1 MSSSTASGSGARK
14 QPTAVSRMKQDYMR
28 LKRDPL
34 PYITAEPLPNNIL
47 EWHYCVKGPE
57 DSPYYGGYYHG
68 TLLFPREFPFKPPSI
83 YMLTPNGRF
92 KTNTRLCLSISDFH
106 PDTWNPT
113 WCVGTILTGLLS
125 FMVSSRQHSFP
136 LCGLLLT
143 ICSAFQLESTPTL
156 GSIESSNY
164 DKQVFAQKSL
174 AFNLRNS
181 NFCELF
187 PDIVSEIK
195 QRLQGTQA
203 ASAAA
208 KSKSLANGSA
218 SAAEGHIKSASSSSS
233 GSSNANGQAAL
244 PTEACAGSDGA
255 GLLVGAAASADLASG
270 VGVGGV
276 GGSGA
281 AALKNCARNS
291 YLNWQSIYSNLVIII
306 CFAIFALIVNY
317 VIKNLNQ
324 E

>member
-1 MSSSTASGSGARK
+1 MSSSSASGGRK

-125 FMVSSRQHSFP
+125 FM
-136 LCGLLLT
+136 
-143 ICSAFQLESTPTL
+143 LESTPTL

-164 DKQVFAQKSL
+164 DKQMFAQKSL
-174 AFNLRNS
+174 AFNLRNT

-187 PDIVSEIK
+187 PDVVDEIK

-203 ASAAA
+203 AAAA
-208 KSKSLANGSA
+208 GGIASTSSGAKRSNGLANGAALA
-218 SAAEGHIKSASSSSS
+218 SAD
-233 GSSNANGQAAL
+233 GSLAAGGLANPQNAADAIDG
-244 PTEACAGSDGA
+244 GA
-255 GLLVGAAASADLASG
+255 GGQADLASG
-270 VGVGGV
+270 GGA
-276 GGSGA
+276 S
-281 AALKNCARNS
+281 ALQNSARNS
-291 YLNWQSIYSNLVIII
+291 YLNWQSVYSNLVIII

>member
-1 MSSSTASGSGARK
+1 MSSSSASGGRK
-14 QPTAVSRMKQDYMR
+14 QPTAVSRMKQDYLR

-34 PYITAEPLPNNIL
+34 PYITAEPMPNNIL

-125 FMVSSRQHSFP
+125 FM
-136 LCGLLLT
+136 
-143 ICSAFQLESTPTL
+143 LESTPTL
-156 GSIESSNY
+156 GSIESSTY
-164 DKQVFAQKSL
+164 DKQMFAQKSL
-174 AFNLRNS
+174 AFNLRNT

-187 PDIVSEIK
+187 PEMVLEIK
-195 QRLQGTQA
+195 QRLPATQ
-203 ASAAA
+203 
-208 KSKSLANGSA
+208 GSA
-218 SAAEGHIKSASSSSS
+218 GAAGGSASSST
-233 GSSNANGQAAL
+233 GAKKANGQANGVPSGIDANVV
-244 PTEACAGSDGA
+244 AGGGNPQNAADAIDGA
-255 GLLVGAAASADLASG
+255 GAGQADLAN
-270 VGVGGV
+270 GG
-276 GGSGA
+276 GA
-281 AALKNCARNS
+281 AALQNSARNS
-291 YLNWQSIYSNLVIII
+291 YLNWQSVYSNLVIII

>member
-1 MSSSTASGSGARK
+1 MSSSSASGGRK

-125 FMVSSRQHSFP
+125 FM
-136 LCGLLLT
+136 
-143 ICSAFQLESTPTL
+143 LESTPTL

-164 DKQVFAQKSL
+164 DKQMFAQKSL
-174 AFNLRNS
+174 AFNLRNT

-187 PDIVSEIK
+187 PEIVDEIK

-203 ASAAA
+203 AAALGGTA
-208 KSKSLANGSA
+208 ANGVKRSNGLANGATLA
-218 SAAEGHIKSASSSSS
+218 SADGNLAAGGLANPQ
-233 GSSNANGQAAL
+233 NAADAI
-244 PTEACAGSDGA
+244 DG
-255 GLLVGAAASADLASG
+255 GAAGQADLASG
-270 VGVGGV
+270 G
-276 GGSGA
+276 GA
-281 AALKNCARNS
+281 ALQNSARNS
-291 YLNWQSIYSNLVIII
+291 YLNWQSVYSNLVIII

>member
-1 MSSSTASGSGARK
+1 MSSSTASASGARK

-92 KTNTRLCLSISDFH
+92 KINTRLCLSISDFH

-125 FMVSSRQHSFP
+125 FM
-136 LCGLLLT
+136 
-143 ICSAFQLESTPTL
+143 LESTPTL

-174 AFNLRNS
+174 AFNLRNT

-203 ASAAA
+203 
-208 KSKSLANGSA
+208 G
-218 SAAEGHIKSASSSSS
+218 SSSSS
-233 GSSNANGQAAL
+233 SSSAASASKSSSSGAATKRTKGNSSTTDATDSPQTSASNGEQSTMPTDACDANGSVAL
-244 PTEACAGSDGA
+244 
-255 GLLVGAAASADLASG
+255 GAAAAGVDLG
-270 VGVGGV
+270 GGV
-276 GGSGA
+276 AGP

-291 YLNWQSIYSNLVIII
+291 YLNWQSIYSNLVIVI

>member
-1 MSSSTASGSGARK
+1 MEVKKMPSSSSGRK

-47 EWHYCVKGPE
+47 EWHYVVKGPE

-125 FMVSSRQHSFP
+125 FM
-136 LCGLLLT
+136 
-143 ICSAFQLESTPTL
+143 LESTATL
-156 GSIESSNY
+156 GSIETTNY
-164 DKQVFAQKSL
+164 EKQQLAKKSL
-174 AFNLRNS
+174 AFNLKNPH
-181 NFCELF
+181 FVELF
-187 PDIVSEIK
+187 PEICEEINK
-195 QRLQGTQA
+195 RLQTEKEQ
-203 ASAAA
+203 
-208 KSKSLANGSA
+208 KLK
-218 SAAEGHIKSASSSSS
+218 
-233 GSSNANGQAAL
+233 AL
-244 PTEACAGSDGA
+244 N
-255 GLLVGAAASADLASG
+255 AAASGTIANSTNGLKATANG
-270 VGVGGV
+270 GIVGVGSVRGRIAVNGATANVNDANGV
-276 GGSGA
+276 IVADPNSA
-281 AALKNCARNS
+281 KSLSNS
-291 YLNWQSIYSNLVIII
+291 YLNWQSNIIIVI
-306 CFAIFALIVNY
+306 CFAIFVLVVNY
-317 VIKNLNQ
+317 VFKNINQ

>member
-1 MSSSTASGSGARK
+1 MSSSSASGGRK

-125 FMVSSRQHSFP
+125 FM
-136 LCGLLLT
+136 
-143 ICSAFQLESTPTL
+143 LESTPTL

-164 DKQVFAQKSL
+164 DKQMFAQKSL
-174 AFNLRNS
+174 AFNLRNT

-187 PDIVSEIK
+187 PEMVDEIK
-195 QRLQGTQA
+195 LRLQGT
-203 ASAAA
+203 AAA
-208 KSKSLANGSA
+208 AAGGVASTSSGAKRSNGLANGAALAAADGNPAGGGLANPLNAGDAIDGGAAGQLDLAGGGGA
-218 SAAEGHIKSASSSSS
+218 SALQNS
-233 GSSNANGQAAL
+233 
-244 PTEACAGSDGA
+244 
-255 GLLVGAAASADLASG
+255 
-270 VGVGGV
+270 
-276 GGSGA
+276 
-281 AALKNCARNS
+281 ARNS
-291 YLNWQSIYSNLVIII
+291 YLNWQSVYSNLVIII

>member
-1 MSSSTASGSGARK
+1 MSSSSASGGRK

-125 FMVSSRQHSFP
+125 FM
-136 LCGLLLT
+136 
-143 ICSAFQLESTPTL
+143 LESTPTL

-164 DKQVFAQKSL
+164 DKQMFAQKSL
-174 AFNLRNS
+174 AFNLRNT

-187 PDIVSEIK
+187 PDVVEEIK

-203 ASAAA
+203 AAA
-208 KSKSLANGSA
+208 
-218 SAAEGHIKSASSSSS
+218 
-233 GSSNANGQAAL
+233 
-244 PTEACAGSDGA
+244 
-255 GLLVGAAASADLASG
+255 AAASAAGSG
-270 VGVGGV
+270 AGSSSPNGVKRANGAVLGTADGISTAVGGNQQLGLDEIDGSGGGAV
-276 GGSGA
+276 GQAGDTANGAGGGA
-281 AALKNCARNS
+281 AALQNSARNS
-291 YLNWQSIYSNLVIII
+291 YLNWQSVYSNLVIII

>member
-1 MSSSTASGSGARK
+1 MSSSATSGARK

-125 FMVSSRQHSFP
+125 FM
-136 LCGLLLT
+136 
-143 ICSAFQLESTPTL
+143 LESTPTL

-164 DKQVFAQKSL
+164 DKQMFAQKSL
-174 AFNLRNS
+174 AFNLRNQ

-187 PDIVSEIK
+187 PDIVDEIK
-195 QRLQGTQA
+195 IRLHGTQGDP
-203 ASAAA
+203 
-208 KSKSLANGSA
+208 SKSTSSAGAATRMADIGTLAGAAPADLANG
-218 SAAEGHIKSASSSSS
+218 GP
-233 GSSNANGQAAL
+233 AL
-244 PTEACAGSDGA
+244 QNS
-255 GLLVGAAASADLASG
+255 
-270 VGVGGV
+270 
-276 GGSGA
+276 
-281 AALKNCARNS
+281 ARNS
-291 YLNWQSIYSNLVIII
+291 YLNWQSVYSNLVIII

>member
-1 MSSSTASGSGARK
+1 MESNLVRGHHTHRAAEFHGN
-14 QPTAVSRMKQDYMR
+14 V
-28 LKRDPL
+28 
-34 PYITAEPLPNNIL
+34 ITLCQL
-47 EWHYCVKGPE
+47 V
-57 DSPYYGGYYHG
+57 
-68 TLLFPREFPFKPPSI
+68 I
-83 YMLTPNGRF
+83 YLIGF
-92 KTNTRLCLSISDFH
+92 FFGH
-106 PDTWNPT
+106 
-113 WCVGTILTGLLS
+113 
-125 FMVSSRQHSFP
+125 
-136 LCGLLLT
+136 
-143 ICSAFQLESTPTL
+143 QLESTPTL
-156 GSIESSNY
+156 GSFESSNY
-164 DKQVFAQKSL
+164 EKQMFAQKSL

-203 ASAAA
+203 AAAA
-208 KSKSLANGSA
+208 SKSGSSGSKAIANGKANGSA
-218 SAAEGHIKSASSSSS
+218 VAEDNHNNKNANI
-233 GSSNANGQAAL
+233 ANGQAAL
-244 PTEACAGSDGA
+244 PADACGVDGA
-255 GLLVGAAASADLASG
+255 GAGAVAGAVANGDLG
-270 VGVGGV
+270 GIGGV

>member
-1 MSSSTASGSGARK
+1 MTSSSAPGRK

-83 YMLTPNGRF
+83 YMTTPNGRF

-125 FMVSSRQHSFP
+125 FM
-136 LCGLLLT
+136 
-143 ICSAFQLESTPTL
+143 LESTPTL

-174 AFNLRNS
+174 AFNLRNT

-187 PDIVSEIK
+187 PDIVEEIK

-203 ASAAA
+203 ASAGGAA
-208 KSKSLANGSA
+208 TASTSDASKPANGMANGGAALANPNQPA
-218 SAAEGHIKSASSSSS
+218 NAAFFHDG
-233 GSSNANGQAAL
+233 ANGI
-244 PTEACAGSDGA
+244 DGA
-255 GLLVGAAASADLASG
+255 DALAREVANSVAPLLDSP
-270 VGVGGV
+270 
-276 GGSGA
+276 
-281 AALKNCARNS
+281 RNS
-291 YLNWQSIYSNLVIII
+291 YLNWQSVYSNLVIVI

>member
-1 MSSSTASGSGARK
+1 MSSSSGSGGRK

-125 FMVSSRQHSFP
+125 FM
-136 LCGLLLT
+136 
-143 ICSAFQLESTPTL
+143 LESTPTL

-164 DKQVFAQKSL
+164 DKQMFAQKSL
-174 AFNLRNS
+174 AFNLRNT

-187 PDIVSEIK
+187 PEMVDEIK

-203 ASAAA
+203 AAAA
-208 KSKSLANGSA
+208 ATGGTASTSTGAKRANGLANGVALGAAGA
-218 SAAEGHIKSASSSSS
+218 SLAAGGTGGGHPQNGADGIDGGGAGQADS
-233 GSSNANGQAAL
+233 ANG
-244 PTEACAGSDGA
+244 G
-255 GLLVGAAASADLASG
+255 
-270 VGVGGV
+270 
-276 GGSGA
+276 GA
-281 AALKNCARNS
+281 AALQNSARNS
-291 YLNWQSIYSNLVIII
+291 YMNWQSVYSNLVIII

>member
-1 MSSSTASGSGARK
+1 MSSSSASGGRK

-125 FMVSSRQHSFP
+125 FM
-136 LCGLLLT
+136 
-143 ICSAFQLESTPTL
+143 LESTPTL

-164 DKQVFAQKSL
+164 DKQMFAQKSL
-174 AFNLRNS
+174 AFNLRNT

-187 PDIVSEIK
+187 PDVVDEIK

-203 ASAAA
+203 AAAA
-208 KSKSLANGSA
+208 GGIASTSSGAKRSNGLANGASLA
-218 SAAEGHIKSASSSSS
+218 SAD
-233 GSSNANGQAAL
+233 GSLAAGGLANPQNAADAIDG
-244 PTEACAGSDGA
+244 GA
-255 GLLVGAAASADLASG
+255 GGQADLASG
-270 VGVGGV
+270 GGA
-276 GGSGA
+276 S
-281 AALKNCARNS
+281 ALQNSARNS
-291 YLNWQSIYSNLVIII
+291 YLNWQSVYSNLVIII